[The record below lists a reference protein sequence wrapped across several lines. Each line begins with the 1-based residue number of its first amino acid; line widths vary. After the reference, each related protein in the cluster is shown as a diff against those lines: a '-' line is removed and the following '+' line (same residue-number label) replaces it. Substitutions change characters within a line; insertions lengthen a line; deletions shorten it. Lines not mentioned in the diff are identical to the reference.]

1 MIIKKL
7 ELKITNNKL
16 LNIENQKIKIFYS
29 VCGEGMG
36 HAVRSGVILEELTKK
51 ENKEKYDI
59 YIFSSDR
66 SYRYLKNKFDNVYE
80 IGGFNTVY
88 ENNEVKKQKNP
99 FKRN

>member
-1 MIIKKL
+1 MQRLKKISDNHSIVKSEDLKYIDNKKLDSKKLDDKNLDNKKL

-51 ENKEKYDI
+51 
-59 YIFSSDR
+59 R
-66 SYRYLKNKFDNVYE
+66 
-80 IGGFNTVY
+80 
-88 ENNEVKKQKNP
+88 KQRKI
-99 FKRN
+99 